1 MAEETYFHPAVLPDR
16 RRPGLLLPVLALTA
30 LAVFAPAS
38 MAAGPE
44 GIAPKEVRLPA
55 LVWVSPF
62 VAMLLCIALL
72 PLLPHTHHWWE
83 SNSAKL
89 SVAVTLALI
98 TAGFYLFR
106 PFGMLHSDALGHK
119 HVTEPGWPTL
129 RLMLEHAVLSDYVP
143 FVVMLFGLYVISGG
157 IQVRTS
163 SAPTPTVN
171 TLVLALGAALASF
184 IGTTG
189 ASMLLIRPLLEINRR
204 RQHVTHTVVFFIFV
218 VSNVGGC
225 LTPLGDPP
233 LFLGYLRGVPF
244 SWTFTLWPEW
254 LTCNL
259 ALLAA
264 YYVLDRRACGREAA
278 VPQADATQ
286 PRLTLRGVVNLAWL
300 AGVVLAVA
308 LLVDGRRLP
317 GSDWMVP
324 PFLRE
329 GVLLGLAGLSWL
341 TTPGGVRAA
350 NGFNFTAI
358 GEVACLFVGI
368 FVCMQVPMEILKERG
383 SELGL
388 LRPWE
393 FFWATGL
400 LSSFLDNAPTYA
412 VFFETAGA
420 FGVEHG
426 PVLHGVE
433 AVDGT
438 IPVALLRAVSLGA
451 VLMGANTYIGNGPNF
466 MVRSIA
472 EQSGVKMP
480 GFFAYLA
487 YSAAV
492 LGPLFVVVTLVFLR
506 G

>member
-1 MAEETYFHPAVLPDR
+1 MAEQSSFPPSALPGR
-16 RRPGLLLPVLALTA
+16 RRPGALLPLLSLAA
-30 LAVFAPAS
+30 LAVFAPS
-38 MAAGPE
+38 GIAAGPE
-44 GIAPKEVRLPA
+44 GIAPKEARLPP

-83 SNSAKL
+83 SNWAKL
-89 SVAVTLALI
+89 TVAVTLALV

-119 HVTEPGWPTL
+119 HVSEPGWPTL
-129 RLMLEHAVLSDYVP
+129 GLMLQHALLTDYVP
-143 FVVMLFGLYVISGG
+143 FVVLLFSLYVISGG
-157 IQVRTS
+157 VQVRTS
-163 SAPTPTVN
+163 AAPTPAVN
-171 TLVLALGAALASF
+171 TAVLALGAALASF
-184 IGTTG
+184 IGTTAG
-189 ASMLLIRPLLEINRR
+189 SMLLIRPLLEINRPR
-204 RQHVTHTVVFFIFV
+204 RHVIHTVVFFIFV
-218 VSNVGGC
+218 ASNVGGC

-244 SWTFTLWPEW
+244 AWTFTLWPVW
-254 LTCNL
+254 LTCNM
-259 ALLAA
+259 ALLAT
-264 YYVLDRRACGREAA
+264 YYILDRRAWGREAA
-278 VPQADATQ
+278 VSRADPTQ
-286 PRLTLRGVVNLAWL
+286 PRLTLHGAINLAWL
-300 AGVVLAVA
+300 ASVVLAVA
-308 LLVDGRRLP
+308 VLVGGQRLP
-317 GSDWMVP
+317 GSHWTVP

-329 GVLLGLAGLSWL
+329 GVLLGLAALSWL
-341 TTPGGVRAA
+341 TTPKGVRAA

-383 SELGL
+383 GELGL
-388 LRPWE
+388 SRPWE

-400 LSSFLDNAPTYA
+400 VSSFLDNAPTYA
-412 VFFETAGA
+412 VFFETAGV

-426 PVLHGVE
+426 PALHGVQ

-480 GFFAYLA
+480 GFFAYLG

>member
-1 MAEETYFHPAVLPDR
+1 MAEERTSYPPFSPNR
-16 RRPGLLLPVLALTA
+16 RRPEVLLLVWALVA
-30 LAVFAPAS
+30 LVVFAETS
-38 MAAGPE
+38 RAAGPE
-44 GIAPKEVRLPA
+44 SVAPTEVRLPP
-55 LVWVSPF
+55 LVWVFPF

-72 PLLPHTHHWWE
+72 PLLPHTHRWWE
-83 SNSAKL
+83 SNWAKL
-89 SVAVTLALI
+89 SVAVALALV
-98 TAGFYLFR
+98 TAAFYLFR
-106 PFGMLHSDALGHK
+106 PFGMLHSDALGSK
-119 HVTEPGWPTL
+119 HVSEPGWPTL
-129 RLMLEHAVLSDYVP
+129 GLMLEHALLTDYMPFMVL
-143 FVVMLFGLYVISGG
+143 LFSLYVIGGG
-157 IQVRTS
+157 ILVRTGA
-163 SAPTPTVN
+163 APTPAAN
-171 TLVLALGAALASF
+171 TAVLALGAALASF
-184 IGTTG
+184 IGTTA
-189 ASMLLIRPLLEINRR
+189 ASMLLIRPLLEINRPR
-204 RQHVTHTVVFFIFV
+204 RHVTHTVIFFIFV
-218 VSNVGGC
+218 ASNIGGC

-244 SWTFTLWPEW
+244 SWTFTLWREW

-259 ALLAA
+259 ALLAV
-264 YYVLDRRACGREAA
+264 YYTLDRGAWRREAA
-278 VPQADATQ
+278 VPQADPAL
-286 PRLTLRGVVNLAWL
+286 PWLALRGVVNLAWL

-308 LLVDGRRLP
+308 VLVGGQPLP
-317 GSDWMVP
+317 GSDRTVP

-329 GVLLGLAGLSWL
+329 GVLLNLAGLSWL
-341 TTPGGVRAA
+341 TTPRGVRAA

-383 SELGL
+383 DELGL
-388 LRPWE
+388 NRPWE
-393 FFWATGL
+393 FFWATGI

-412 VFFETAGA
+412 VFFETAGV

-426 PVLHGVE
+426 PVLHGVQ

-480 GFFAYLA
+480 GFLGYLA

-492 LGPLFVVVTLVFLR
+492 LVPLFVFVTLVFLR